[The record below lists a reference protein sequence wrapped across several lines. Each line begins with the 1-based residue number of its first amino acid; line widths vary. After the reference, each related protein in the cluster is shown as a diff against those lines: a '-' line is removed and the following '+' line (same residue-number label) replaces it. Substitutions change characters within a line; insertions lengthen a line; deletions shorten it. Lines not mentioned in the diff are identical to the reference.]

1 MTNFFFSHRWFT
13 LCAVPLLVLSCSKKN
28 EFAPPPPTPVGVQ
41 SPIIRDQATYFE
53 FPGHLVAMKTVQLR
67 ARVKGTLLTISP
79 DFKAGR
85 KVKKGT
91 ALFKIDDIQY
101 RSALNNAE
109 ALLAK
114 AKADLN
120 IAQITLKRRTTAAEA
135 ISQIQIDIA
144 KADVES
150 AKAIVQSA
158 EARVIEAK
166 DTLSWC
172 TIKAPFT
179 GRISELEV
187 DQFNL
192 VGSNGETE
200 LCTMVSDDKLRVYFD
215 INERAALKFLKNRK
229 SETEEHTNPTLVT
242 LTLANGEVYPI
253 PAAIDYADVRVNSA
267 TGTARIR
274 AIVPNPKGE
283 LVAGLFV
290 QVKIPNPDPG
300 KNSILIPNIAIQ
312 RDLGGDFVLVVTQEN
327 KVQRINIK
335 LGDRVDRDRIVK
347 EGLTG
352 KEKIITQGFQRVREG
367 MTVTPQPV
375 QKTQPPADQP
385 AQSTPPAKPEK

>member
-1 MTNFFFSHRWFT
+1 M
-13 LCAVPLLVLSCSKKN
+13 A
-28 EFAPPPPTPVGVQ
+28 VGVE
-41 SPIIRDQATYFE
+41 SPVIRDQATFFE

-67 ARVKGTLLTISP
+67 ARVKGILQTVSS
-79 DFKAGR
+79 DFKAGH
-85 KVKKGT
+85 KVKKDT
-91 ALFKIDDIQY
+91 VLFKIDDVQY
-101 RSALNNAE
+101 LSALKVAE
-109 ALLAK
+109 SNLAK
-114 AKADLN
+114 AHADLH
-120 IAQITLKRRTTAAEA
+120 IAEITLKRRNTAAEA

-158 EARVIEAK
+158 EASVIEAK

-172 TIKAPFT
+172 TIKAPFA

-192 VGSNGETE
+192 VGSNGETI
-200 LCTMVSDDKLRVYFD
+200 LCTMVNDDKLRVYFD
-215 INERAALKFLKNRK
+215 INERAALNFLKNRK
-229 SETEEHTNPTLVT
+229 SENEKQSSPVLVT
-242 LTLANGEVYPI
+242 LTLANGKTYPH
-253 PAAIDYADVRVNSA
+253 PAAIDYADIQVDSA

-274 AIVPNPKGE
+274 AIVPNPKEE
-283 LVAGLFV
+283 LISGLFV

-312 RDLGGDFVLVVTQEN
+312 RDLGGAFVLVVTQEN
-327 KVQRINIK
+327 KVQRLNIK
-335 LGDRVDRDRIVK
+335 LGDRVDHLRIVK

-367 MTVTPQPV
+367 LTVTPQPV
-375 QKTQPPADQP
+375 PTEQQAQTTPSSQTSKSETPQKAPSD
-385 AQSTPPAKPEK
+385 KK

>member
-1 MTNFFFSHRWFT
+1 MT
-13 LCAVPLLVLSCSKKN
+13 
-28 EFAPPPPTPVGVQ
+28 VGVQ
-41 SPIIRDQATYFE
+41 TPIIRDQPTYFE

-67 ARVKGTLLTISP
+67 ARVKGILKTITP

-91 ALFKIDDIQY
+91 VLFKIDDVQY
-101 RSALNNAE
+101 RSALNVAE
-109 ALLAK
+109 SNLSK
-114 AKADLN
+114 AKADLH
-120 IAQITLKRRTTAAEA
+120 IAEITLTRRNTAAEA
-135 ISQIQIDIA
+135 ISKIQIDIA
-144 KADVES
+144 AADVEA

-158 EARVIEAK
+158 EASVIEMK

-172 TIKAPFT
+172 TIKAPFS

-200 LCTMVSDDKLRVYFD
+200 LCTMVSDEKLRVYFD
-215 INERAALKFLKNRK
+215 INERAALNFLKNRN
-229 SETEEHTNPTLVT
+229 SENEQQADPVLVT
-242 LTLANGEVYPI
+242 LTLANGEVYPH
-253 PAAIDYADVRVNSA
+253 PAAIDYADVQVDSA

-274 AIVPNPKGE
+274 AIVSNPDEE
-283 LVAGLFV
+283 LVSGLYV

-312 RDLGGDFVLVVTQEN
+312 RDLGGDFVLVVTSEN
-327 KVQRINIK
+327 KVQRLNIT
-335 LGDRVDRDRIVK
+335 LGERVNHLCIVK
-347 EGLTG
+347 KGLAG

-367 MTVTPQPV
+367 MTVAPEPV
-375 QKTQPPADQP
+375 K
-385 AQSTPPAKPEK
+385 AQPEKSDNAVESPESAQ